1 MVMSANIG
9 AETDFDV
16 VIIGSGAGGLTAAIV
31 AARLG
36 LKTLILEKTGFFGGT
51 TAVSGGGLWIP
62 NNHHMASLGLT
73 DSVDRATEYLRAL
86 MGKFFDASKC
96 AAFLEHGP
104 QMLRFLE
111 IESEIQFGGGLIP
124 DYEPSLPGSATGRTL
139 LTPSYDGTRL
149 GSDVANLRPALDQF
163 GIFGGMQ
170 IGFEDAGPFMAMMR
184 SPAAFRY
191 SAGKFLRYV
200 WDRVRHGRAMR
211 LVNGNAL
218 VARLLATARQCGVTL
233 LRNADASALMTD
245 SAQTVC
251 GVIVRT
257 ADGRSVEVRARRGV
271 ILASGGYGANQQMRR
286 DNVPMADSG
295 WSLQPEGNTGD
306 GIRLG
311 ESVGATFVRSNIDNG
326 IWAPMSSLVTR
337 SGERVNFS
345 HIMLDR
351 HRPGFIV
358 IDTEGK
364 RFVNEGA
371 SYQAFC
377 KAMHER
383 GIANAWLIG
392 THAAIRKHS
401 MGMAK
406 AAPLP
411 IGRYIANGY
420 LRKANSIREL
430 AVQIA
435 INPDTLAAT
444 VESFNGFATQGYD
457 PDFHRGE
464 DGYSASQGD
473 PDNKPNPSLG
483 SLIQGPFYA
492 IELHPGELSTLNGLE
507 TDDHAQVV
515 DEHGHRI
522 GRLYA
527 VGIDANSVFRGAY
540 PGGGASL
547 GPTMTFAYIA
557 AKHIA
562 SATPGTQTAGS
573 ASRDELATHGL
584 GSSAVGSDRR

>member
-1 MVMSANIG
+1 MVRSESIG
-9 AETDFDV
+9 AEDDFDV
-16 VIIGSGAGGLTAAIV
+16 VIVGSGAGGLTAAIV
-31 AARLG
+31 ASRLG
-36 LKTLILEKTGFFGGT
+36 LKALVLEKTGLFGGT

-62 NNHHMASLGLT
+62 NNHHMASLRLT
-73 DSVDRATEYLRAL
+73 DSMDRATDYLRAL
-86 MGKFFDASKC
+86 MGNFFNASKC

-111 IESEIQFGGGLIP
+111 KESEIRFSGGLIP
-124 DYEPSLPGSATGRTL
+124 DYEPALPGAATGRTL
-139 LTPSYDGTRL
+139 LTPSYNGTRL
-149 GSDVANLRPALDQF
+149 GDDLAHLRPALDQF

-170 IGFEDAGPFMAMMR
+170 IGFEDAGPFMATMR
-184 SPAAFRY
+184 SPAAFCY
-191 SAGKFLRYV
+191 SASKFLRYA
-200 WDRVRHGRAMR
+200 WDRVRHGRATR

-233 LRNADASALMTD
+233 WRNADAMALMTD
-245 SAQTVC
+245 GARAVC
-251 GVIVRT
+251 GVVVGVK
-257 ADGRSVEVRARRGV
+257 DGRSLEVRAQRGV
-271 ILASGGYGANQQMRR
+271 VLASGGYGANQQMRR

-295 WSLQPEGNTGD
+295 WSLQPEGNQGD
-306 GIRLG
+306 GICLG
-311 ESVGATFVRSNIDNG
+311 QSVGATFVKSNIDNG
-326 IWAPMSSLVTR
+326 IWAPMSSMVTKT
-337 SGERVNFS
+337 GERVNFS

-351 HRPGFIV
+351 HRPGFMV
-358 IDTEGK
+358 VDTQGK
-364 RFVNEGA
+364 RFVNEGT

-377 KAMHER
+377 RVMHER
-383 GIANAWLIG
+383 GIASAWLIG
-392 THAAIRKHS
+392 TRAAIRKHS

-420 LRKANSIREL
+420 LKKAGSIRAL
-430 AVQIA
+430 AARIG

-444 VESFNGFATQGYD
+444 VETFNGFASLGYD

-483 SLIQGPFYA
+483 CLREGPFYA

-507 TDDHAQVV
+507 TDEYARVV
-515 DEHGHRI
+515 DEHGHPIR
-522 GRLYA
+522 GLYA
-527 VGIDANSVFRGAY
+527 VGVDANSVFRGAY

-557 AKHIA
+557 AHHIA
-562 SATPGTQTAGS
+562 SATSGGQTAGTALPDKPS
-573 ASRDELATHGL
+573 APSRAA
-584 GSSAVGSDRR
+584 SAVGSDRR

>member
-1 MVMSANIG
+1 MVVGDSIDF
-9 AETDFDV
+9 EDVFDV
-16 VIIGSGAGGLTAAIV
+16 IIVGSGAGGLTAAIV

-36 LKTLILEKTGFFGGT
+36 LKALVIEKTGLFGGT
-51 TAVSGGGLWIP
+51 TAMSGGGLWIP

-73 DSVDRATEYLRAL
+73 DSVDHATEYLRAL
-86 MGKFFDASKC
+86 MGNFFNARKC
-96 AAFLEHGP
+96 GAFLEYGP

-111 IESEIQFGGGLIP
+111 TESEIQFGGGLIP
-124 DYEPSLPGSATGRTL
+124 DYEPALPGAATGRTL
-139 LTPSYDGTRL
+139 LTPSYAGTRL
-149 GSDVANLRPALDQF
+149 GSDFANLRPALDQF

-170 IGFEDAGPFMAMMR
+170 IGFEDAGPFMATMR

-191 SAGKFLRYV
+191 SGGKFLRYV
-200 WDRVRHGRAMR
+200 WDRVRHGRATR

-218 VARLLATARQCGVTL
+218 VARLLATARQRGVTL
-233 LRNADASALMTD
+233 WRNADATSLMTD
-245 SAQTVC
+245 RVRAVR
-251 GVIVRT
+251 GVIVSIE
-257 ADGRSVEVRARRGV
+257 DGRSLEVSARRGV

-295 WSLQPEGNTGD
+295 WSLQPEGNQGD

-311 ESVGATFVRSNIDNG
+311 QSVGATFVRNNIDNG
-326 IWAPMSSLVTR
+326 IWAPMSSLTTR

-358 IDTEGK
+358 VDTEGK
-364 RFVNEGA
+364 RFVNEGS

-377 KAMHER
+377 KAMHDR
-383 GIANAWLIG
+383 GIASAWLIG
-392 THAAIRKHS
+392 SHAAIRKHS

-420 LRKANSIREL
+420 LKKADSVRAL
-430 AVQIA
+430 ATRIG
-435 INPDTLAAT
+435 IDPDRLAAT
-444 VESFNGFATQGYD
+444 VETFNGFAAAGRD

-483 SLIQGPFYA
+483 SLHQGPFYA

-507 TDDHAQVV
+507 TDEHAQVV
-515 DEHGHRI
+515 DDHGHPIR
-522 GRLYA
+522 RLYA

-562 SATPGTQTAGS
+562 STP
-573 ASRDELATHGL
+573 L
-584 GSSAVGSDRR
+584 GPEITGKALLEQSSMSGFVSSATGSDRR